1 MSLNIDIRIVINKL
15 IKIYLNTLF
24 MEKSDDDLIITEN
37 LKKIYKIKKVEY
49 PALKGVSLKIKR
61 GEFVAIAGPS
71 GSGKT
76 TLLDMIGLLDSP
88 TEGKIFIDNI
98 DVTKFDEDKRA
109 IFRRKNIGFVFQSYN
124 LITYLTVLE
133 NVELALAAVGYPVL
147 KRKEKA
153 EEILSLIPGMLE
165 LKNKKPNE
173 LSGGQQQRVAI
184 ARALANDPKILI
196 ADEPTANLDSK
207 TGEAIVELIR
217 KLNKEKGVTVVMA
230 THDQDMMRYADRIIY
245 IRDGLIEKEMIQNG

>member
-1 MSLNIDIRIVINKL
+1 MSED
-15 IKIYLNTLF
+15 
-24 MEKSDDDLIITEN
+24 ELIIIEN
-37 LKKIYKIKKVEY
+37 LKKIYKIKNVEF
-49 PALKGVSLKIKR
+49 PALRGINLKIYK
-61 GEFVAIAGPS
+61 GEFLGIAGPS

-88 TEGKIFIDNI
+88 TEGKIIIDKK

-124 LITYLTVLE
+124 LISYLTVLE
-133 NVELALAAVGYPVL
+133 NVELALAAAGYPVS
-147 KRKEKA
+147 KRKAKA
-153 EEILSLIPGMLE
+153 EEILSMIPGMLE

-173 LSGGQQQRVAI
+173 LSAGQQQRVAI

-207 TGEAIVELIR
+207 TGEAIVELLR
-217 KLNKEKGVTVVMA
+217 KLNEEKGVTIVMA
-230 THDQDMMRYADRIIY
+230 THDPMMMKYVDRLVY
-245 IRDGLIEKEMIQNG
+245 IRDGLIEKEVIQK